1 MKIKKYFL
9 SLLVFSIIACNSVY
23 GDNTNMNT
31 LNTSI
36 NLKINNK
43 EYKLILYDNQT
54 AKDFLSM
61 MPLTITM
68 NDLNANEKY
77 HNLNKSLTTQSSRGG
92 SIKTGDFMLYGSNCL
107 VLFYENFSTSYS
119 YTKIGYIENTSG
131 LKDSLG
137 RGSVEISFSVNK

>member
-23 GDNTNMNT
+23 GDNRNMNT
-31 LNTSI
+31 LNTSV

-61 MPLTITM
+61 MPFTITM

>member
-1 MKIKKYFL
+1 MKMKKYFL
-9 SLLVFSIIACNSVY
+9 SLLVFAITACNLVY

-31 LNTSI
+31 LNNTI

-54 AKDFLSM
+54 AKEFLSM

-77 HNLNKSLTTQSSRGG
+77 HNLNKTLTTQSSRGG
-92 SIKTGDFMLYGSNCL
+92 SIKTGDFMLYGNNCL

-137 RGSVEISFSVNK
+137 KGSVEITFSAN